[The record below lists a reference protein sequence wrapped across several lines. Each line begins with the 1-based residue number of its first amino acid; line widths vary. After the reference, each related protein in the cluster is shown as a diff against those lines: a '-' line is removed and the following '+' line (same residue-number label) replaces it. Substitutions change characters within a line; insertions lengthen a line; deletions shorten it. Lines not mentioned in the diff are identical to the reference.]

1 MLSIVITGGIGS
13 GKTAVTDYLK
23 AKGFAIID
31 TDEMSHQMT
40 AAGGKAIPY
49 IREHFGEKYILPD
62 GSLNR
67 KAMRDLVYQN
77 PEQMEILEEGT
88 TRVIQDDL
96 RRMLLELSE
105 QRVPVVFLAIPL
117 FFETEENPSNYDGIW
132 TVTAKPEVRMSRV
145 RKRDGLTDSM
155 IQQIMD
161 KQASEEKRR
170 QGSTEI
176 IDNSGSLEEL
186 HRQVDGLLQKYGLN
200 H

>member
-1 MLSIVITGGIGS
+1 MVSIVITGGIGS
-13 GKTAVTDYLK
+13 GKTAVTDYL
-23 AKGFAIID
+23 ATKGFPIID
-31 TDEMSHQMT
+31 TDEMSHKMT
-40 AAGGKAIPY
+40 APGGKAIPY
-49 IREHFGEKYILPD
+49 IREHFGEKYILAD

-88 TRVIQDDL
+88 TRVIQEDL

-105 QRVPVVFLAIPL
+105 QGKPVVFLAIPL
-117 FFETEENPSNYDGIW
+117 FFETEENPSNYDGVW
-132 TVTAKPEVRMSRV
+132 TVTARPEVRMSRV

-161 KQASEEKRR
+161 KQASEEVRR
-170 QGSTEI
+170 RGSTEI

-186 HRQVDGLLQKYGLN
+186 HRRVDGLLQKYGLN

>member
-1 MLSIVITGGIGS
+1 MVNIVITGGIGS
-13 GKTAVTDYLK
+13 GKTAVTDYL
-23 AKGFAIID
+23 ATKGFPIID

-40 AAGGKAIPY
+40 APGGKAIPY
-49 IREHFGEKYILPD
+49 IREHFGEKYILAD

-88 TRVIQDDL
+88 TRVIQEDL

-105 QRVPVVFLAIPL
+105 QGKPVVFLAIPL
-117 FFETEENPSNYDGIW
+117 FFETEENPSNYDGVW
-132 TVTAKPEVRMSRV
+132 TVTARPEVRMSRV

-161 KQASEEKRR
+161 KQASEEVRR
-170 QGSTEI
+170 RGSTEI

-186 HRQVDGLLQKYGLN
+186 HRRVDGLLQKYGLN